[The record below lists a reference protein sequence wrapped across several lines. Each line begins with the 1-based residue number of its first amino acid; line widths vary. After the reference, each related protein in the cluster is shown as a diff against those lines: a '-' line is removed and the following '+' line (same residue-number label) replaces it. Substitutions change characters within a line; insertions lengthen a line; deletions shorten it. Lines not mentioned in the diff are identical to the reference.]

1 MHGERETCLAFSE
14 ELSGLGYGVYVPNFE
29 ARYDLL
35 ADRELDFGVDVSLQR
50 SEQPQKA
57 KARKLASTFQRLLAA
72 EKQLHQIILRNEG
85 GTNKDLARFADQI
98 LALAKKWER

>member
-1 MHGERETCLAFSE
+1 M
-14 ELSGLGYGVYVPNFE
+14 PNFE